1 MGIDESELAQIKEI
15 AKAVT
20 DMILA
25 GPVLHPLPIPH
36 EIVSSY
42 NHLLQSVSQ
51 QLDTENL
58 ELTYRKLID
67 LESSLRA
74 GKRQLLR
81 TGKAPETLCL
91 YAPIQLLWLADS
103 DSPNIEGQGCLNS
116 NRYEVMALFLL
127 TEFYSN
133 VIRPISEGL
142 DITGAA
148 LVVYQ
153 SKLTQAAECLV
164 YSYRWLIQTD
174 EALLKRNEGKSRVE
188 LELEVAVATYGRK
201 LGGHNSRRVSNSM
214 VDLIARAA
222 REILSL
228 DEANELKMKPFV
240 QLVKQYVIDRCGSIG
255 EEVTEG
261 SRSREWYEKIL
272 KEKFTLPPYLSKKG
286 KPNKGIL
293 KKVTFRI
300 EAELNI

>member
-15 AKAVT
+15 AEAVT

-25 GPVLHPLPIPH
+25 GPVLNPLPIPH

-42 NHLLQSVSQ
+42 NHMLQSVSH

-67 LESSLRA
+67 LDLSLRA
-74 GKRQLLR
+74 GKRHLLR
-81 TGKAPETLCL
+81 TGKTPETL
-91 YAPIQLLWLADS
+91 YFYPPIQLLWLADS
-103 DSPNIEGQGCLNS
+103 DTPDIEGLGSLNS

-133 VIRPISEGL
+133 VIRPISEGS
-142 DITGAA
+142 DITATD
-148 LVVYQ
+148 LIVYQ

-164 YSYRWLIQTD
+164 YSCRWLIETD

-188 LELEVAVATYGRK
+188 LELEVAASEYGRK
-201 LGGHNSRRVSNSM
+201 LGGHNSRRVSDSM

-228 DEANELKMKPFV
+228 DEDNELRMKPFA
-240 QLVKQYVIDRCGSIG
+240 QLVKQYVIDRCGIIG
-255 EEVTEG
+255 EEVTED
-261 SRSREWYEKIL
+261 SRSKEWYEQIL
-272 KEKFTLPPYLSKKG
+272 KKKFSLPKYLSQKG

-293 KKVTFRI
+293 EKVTARI
-300 EAELNI
+300 EYELNI